1 MAGYLPFED
10 SNLASLYKKVLYAS
24 FLLHLLCIFIPHAM
38 WKRLYLCM
46 PPDSYVFMIT
56 DIQSRVYL
64 PSLVLCKYQE
74 ANQKNFYIFLLFSYS
89 FIAEEGSSVFM
100 VFEEARASTGLSRS
114 EVIFYNGQRITF
126 AEVIE
131 NEWFNKGYKAPKYEN
146 ANVSLD
152 DVHAIFDESGVRLLC
167 FFFFSVNRFFNE
179 LCLG

>member
-1 MAGYLPFED
+1 M
-10 SNLASLYKKVLYAS
+10 
-24 FLLHLLCIFIPHAM
+24 M
-38 WKRLYLCM
+38 
-46 PPDSYVFMIT
+46 
-56 DIQSRVYL
+56 
-64 PSLVLCKYQE
+64 
-74 ANQKNFYIFLLFSYS
+74 
-89 FIAEEGSSVFM
+89 
-100 VFEEARASTGLSRS
+100 FEEARVSTGLSRS
-114 EVIFYNGQRITF
+114 EVFTLIFFIGQRITF